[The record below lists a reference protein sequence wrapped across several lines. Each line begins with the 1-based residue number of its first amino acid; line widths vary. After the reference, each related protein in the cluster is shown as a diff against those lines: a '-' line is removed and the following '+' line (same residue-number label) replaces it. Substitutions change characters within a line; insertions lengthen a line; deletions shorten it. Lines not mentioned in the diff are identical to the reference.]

1 VRRVV
6 FATALGLAACA
17 APPPYDLDPGPLPP
31 APPAAPPDVAPIA
44 DGWYPVDPASV
55 ALLAGE
61 RGIAMREQEA
71 RLEAAAAAERQA
83 ERALWPSLQ
92 PRLLFQT
99 YDGRI
104 QDTAGQFLDVDKQ
117 SLAAGAGVVLSL
129 DVVEARVRLL
139 AARRRAEAARE
150 GSEAARR
157 ATALEGL
164 ERYEDLVA
172 AQGELAIARE
182 VLAGATAV
190 ADAERAR
197 ARADAA
203 LRADLLRAEAQEE
216 AARGAV
222 VKAEAR
228 FREASARLAAALR
241 IDPRTT
247 LFASEARAEPI
258 DLVEDGTALDDLIVE
273 ATAARPELAEAALL
287 VEAAELE
294 ERAARVAPW
303 APRVVAGYGAD
314 GFGPNFD
321 DLDDREQFA
330 VGLEWTLSFERFG
343 RKDEVR
349 ARTHAAEVASV
360 RRREEIVEAVVRN
373 REAARAATA
382 GIESA
387 RRRVEAS
394 EEALHLVQK
403 RQEGGAALLV
413 EVLIAQRDLA
423 LARRDLLSAVLAQNR
438 AERRLYF
445 ALGRGAD
452 AAASGGPRPPP
463 SAPGTAGLLPT
474 SARTSRIR
482 ASILVASTPFS
493 AKTCFAPQGSTPMRN
508 RACS

>member
-1 VRRVV
+1 VRRVL
-6 FATALGLAACA
+6 AIALALAGCA
-17 APPPYDLDPGPLPP
+17 APPPYDLDPGSLPP
-31 APPAAPPDVAPIA
+31 AAPAAPPDVSPIG
-44 DGWYPVDPASV
+44 DGWYPVDAASV

-61 RGIAMREQEA
+61 RGIAVREQEA
-71 RLEAAAAAERQA
+71 RLEAAAAAEKQA

-104 QDTAGQFLDVDKQ
+104 QDTSGQFLDVDKQ
-117 SLAAGAGVVLSL
+117 SLATGAGVVLSL
-129 DVVEARVRLL
+129 DVVESRVRLL

-150 GSEAARR
+150 GSEAVRR
-157 ATALEGL
+157 ATALDGL

-172 AQGELAIARE
+172 AQGELAIARD

-190 ADAERAR
+190 AEAERAR

-216 AARGAV
+216 AAKGEV
-222 VKAEAR
+222 VRAEAR

-247 LFASEARAEPI
+247 LFVAEARAEPI
-258 DLVEDGTALDDLIVE
+258 DLVADGTALDDLIAE
-273 ATAARPELAEAALL
+273 ATGARPELAEAALL

-294 ERAARVAPW
+294 EKATRVAPW

-314 GFGPNFD
+314 GFGPNFG
-321 DLDDREQFA
+321 DLADREQFA

-343 RKDEVR
+343 RRDEAR
-349 ARTHAAEVASV
+349 ARAHAALVASV
-360 RRREEIVEAVVRN
+360 RRREEIIEAVVRN
-373 REAARAATA
+373 REAVRAAA
-382 GIESA
+382 SGIESA

-394 EEALHLVQK
+394 EEALHLVEK
-403 RQEGGAALLV
+403 REESGAALLV
-413 EVLIAQRDLA
+413 EVLLAQRDLA
-423 LARRDLLSAVLAQNR
+423 LARRDVLAAVLSQNR

-452 AAASGGPRPPP
+452 AAA
-463 SAPGTAGLLPT
+463 PG
-474 SARTSRIR
+474 
-482 ASILVASTPFS
+482 
-493 AKTCFAPQGSTPMRN
+493 
-508 RACS
+508 